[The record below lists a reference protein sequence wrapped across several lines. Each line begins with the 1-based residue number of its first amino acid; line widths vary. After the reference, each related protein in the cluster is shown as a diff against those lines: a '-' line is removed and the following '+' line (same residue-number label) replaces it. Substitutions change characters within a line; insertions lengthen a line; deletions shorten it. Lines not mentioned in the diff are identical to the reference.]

1 MRLTGDGAMKLTDE
15 ERRQRDIF
23 RDWVRAI
30 QAQTGHSTSSLA
42 ELAGLSPSTI
52 NRPMG
57 RDDYR
62 VPKWATLLKI
72 ARAARVDPPESLAPS
87 TFTQP
92 HPATVDEQEPDE
104 HYQVHE
110 ASGEIGGMRSTDIEI
125 LSQLVDDY
133 GAAEVI
139 RQLRQLP
146 EKPGSRQKRGIGS

>member
-1 MRLTGDGAMKLTDE
+1 MKLTDDE
-15 ERRQRDIF
+15 KRRLALF
-23 RDWVRAI
+23 REWIRGIEAS
-30 QAQTGHSTSSLA
+30 TGLAPSALA
-42 ELAGLSPSTI
+42 ERAGLSHSTI
-52 NRPMG
+52 NRPLA